1 MDENNFLVIKKK
13 YEARQIKDMSDAE
26 ILTEAVKTF
35 QRIHVITG
43 WNLPDDNEYIK
54 ILSEE
59 FCLKLKEDF
68 YMMNFPEIVYAFRK
82 NGIGIK
88 DWGKN
93 MNLDLICN
101 VLGDYCIERT
111 RISFEEEKINLNPPK
126 LKINTDE
133 EIDNL
138 HRKWAEEF
146 YQRIKKG
153 QIEMVP
159 AYCEEILIKDGLL
172 KQGSSVSAFFVQA
185 LGLQKENVYKK
196 D

>member
-13 YEARQIKDMSDAE
+13 YESKQIKDMSDAE
-26 ILTEAVKTF
+26 LLTEVSKAF

-101 VLGDYCIERT
+101 VLGDYCVERT
-111 RISFEEEKINLNPPK
+111 RISFEEEKIILNPPAV
-126 LKINTDE
+126 KINTQDE
-133 EIDNL
+133 LDNI
-138 HRKWAEEF
+138 HRKWTEEF
-146 YQRIKKG
+146 YQRIRSGK
-153 QIEMVP
+153 IEMVP
-159 AYCEEILIKDGLL
+159 AFTEDILIKDGLL
-172 KQGSSVSAFFVQA
+172 EKGHSVSAFFVKSLNEQR
-185 LGLQKENVYKK
+185 ENIYKK
-196 D
+196 S

>member
-1 MDENNFLVIKKK
+1 
-13 YEARQIKDMSDAE
+13 
-26 ILTEAVKTF
+26 
-35 QRIHVITG
+35 
-43 WNLPDDNEYIK
+43 
-54 ILSEE
+54 
-59 FCLKLKEDF
+59 
-68 YMMNFPEIVYAFRK
+68 
-82 NGIGIK
+82 
-88 DWGKN
+88 

-111 RISFEEEKINLNPPK
+111 RISFEEEKINLNPPQLK
-126 LKINTDE
+126 LNTDE

-138 HRKWAEEF
+138 HRKWTEEF

-185 LGLQKENVYKK
+185 LGLQKENIYKK